1 MKKFKFNLQTVHDVR
16 EIHKEKEQLALAE
29 LQTEAKIIS
38 ERIVQ
43 FENMR
48 ASAIDNYKR
57 KMKAGDTISVFEL
70 ELITDHIADL
80 DRQRMQAREE
90 LVEKNQ
96 ECAEQQK
103 KLAAAYREAKVTDRL
118 RENQKASHQLE
129 LTRKEQNSLDEIVI
143 AKHARQM
150 TRAK

>member
-16 EIHKEKEQLALAE
+16 EIRQEKEQLALAE

-38 ERIVQ
+38 ERITQ

-48 ASAIDNYKR
+48 LTAIDNYKR

-80 DRQRMQAREE
+80 DRQRMQAQEE
-90 LVEKNQ
+90 LQQKNL

-103 KLAAAYREAKVTDRL
+103 NLASAYREVKVTDKL
-118 RENQKASHQLE
+118 RENQRAVHKLE
-129 LTRKEQNSLDEIVI
+129 TVRTEQNSLDEIVI
-143 AKHARQM
+143 AKHTRQM
-150 TRAK
+150 SRAK